1 MVGERS
7 WDAELDCEEAWG
19 GWAAAGLWTLS
30 LWESLSDVG
39 LVLTPSEWPWA
50 ADWDGLLRFRV
61 GLTRY
66 CRGMGPV
73 CTEAHTPL
81 GLQLHISST
90 LRDVK
95 SVKTGEKR
103 CIIVSCVQL
112 QPDAS
117 FSSFNRA
124 PLLFSMY
131 SATRHTVNTVPSL
144 A

>member
-1 MVGERS
+1 MAGERL
-7 WDAELDCEEAWG
+7 WGTGLDCEEARG

-73 CTEAHTPL
+73 CTSINTFL
-81 GLQLHISST
+81 
-90 LRDVK
+90 
-95 SVKTGEKR
+95 SV
-103 CIIVSCVQL
+103 S
-112 QPDAS
+112 
-117 FSSFNRA
+117 
-124 PLLFSMY
+124 
-131 SATRHTVNTVPSL
+131 
-144 A
+144 